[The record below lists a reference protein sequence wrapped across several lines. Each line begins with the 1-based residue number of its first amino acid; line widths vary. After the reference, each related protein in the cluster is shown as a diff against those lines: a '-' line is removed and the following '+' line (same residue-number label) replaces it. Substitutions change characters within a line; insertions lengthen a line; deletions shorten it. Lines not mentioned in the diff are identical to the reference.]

1 MSTDDAEQVAHCW
14 PLGHFYSPVPDTVR
28 LASEPTRSR
37 VWPPDPPELAG
48 IDWRAEQQVA
58 FVRDELA
65 RQPQIEIPSAS
76 TGDPTAYHT
85 DNPFLRR
92 CRTCGCCRRCC
103 GTSARAGL
111 IEIGGG
117 WTSLMTARINREH
130 LGGGLDFT
138 SVEPYPADFL
148 SDELPGLA
156 RLLVMPVEDVPLE
169 HFLALES
176 GDVLFIDSS
185 HVIKTGND
193 VRFLYHEVLPR
204 LAPGVVVH
212 VHDVFLPWDYP
223 EEWVMDGRGWNEQ
236 YLLQSF
242 LQFNSAFEVLAAN
255 CWLARSHPDL
265 LTASIPGYLGLAQGG
280 GSFWM
285 RRRPA

>member
-1 MSTDDAEQVAHCW
+1 MSTDEPDQVAHCW

-28 LASEPTRSR
+28 LAREPTRSR
-37 VWPPDPPELAG
+37 VWPAVSPQLPG
-48 IDWRAEQQVA
+48 IDWRAERQVEL
-58 FVRDELA
+58 VRELA
-65 RQPQIEIPSAS
+65 GQPQIELPSAS

-85 DNPFLRR
+85 DNPFFALQDAWMLQAMLRHFR
-92 CRTCGCCRRCC
+92 PRR
-103 GTSARAGL
+103 L

-117 WTSLMTARINREH
+117 WSSLMTARVNREH
-130 LGGGLDFT
+130 LEAGLDFT
-138 SVEPYPADFL
+138 CVEPYPADFL
-148 SDELPGLA
+148 TDELPGLA

-169 HFLALES
+169 RFLALEA

-185 HVIKTGND
+185 HVVKTGND

-204 LAPGVVVH
+204 LASGVVVH
-212 VHDVFLPWDYP
+212 VHDVFLPDDYP

-242 LQFNSAFEVLAAN
+242 LAFNSAFEVLAAN
-255 CWLARSHPDL
+255 CWLARSHPEL
-265 LTASIPGYLGLAQGG
+265 VRASIPGYIDARQGG

-285 RRRPA
+285 RRSD